1 MFEKATKTIAG
12 LIPGTALNLAQQKR
26 DFERKLKAQGM
37 SRKQA
42 MTATA
47 AHFKKGTP

>member
-1 MFEKATKTIAG
+1 MLEKAAKTIVS

-26 DFERKLKAQGM
+26 DFERRARESGM

-47 AHFKKGTP
+47 AYFKKGTP